1 MDKLLEKV
9 FEKQRFLNAI
19 QTGYEKGI
27 PKKLLQHL
35 SLPNV
40 QADLKN
46 QIANHDYHIAPPHE
60 AQIPKDNGEF
70 RTVYVNTGTDRV
82 LLSIINDVVFE
93 LCADMVHPNCK
104 SYQKG
109 LSCGKTVK
117 QISRQIA
124 SINESVIGVKID
136 LTKYFDSVP
145 IQYIDTM
152 FNKIEQR
159 LGTSCIIDLLRE
171 YYHMDIVLDLKKQPI
186 EKYSSLRQGCAFA
199 AFLADAILY
208 DTDNQISQM
217 PVNYIRYSD
226 DILII
231 GEQWESA
238 YQKLKLMLSDMNL
251 TLNPKKIEILHKDKW
266 FKFLGFS
273 VKNDKISMSEKR
285 LKTFQHEIED
295 CTIHNKSKDM
305 NTVICRVNR
314 YLYTGP
320 DGFSWATSV
329 LPVINSKQDI
339 QILNGF
345 IMDAIRAA
353 CTGKTNIGGLGI
365 DTNAKNYIIRRER
378 GRNVKQNKEKI
389 PTLSNYMTLQCMQ
402 NAILTSKQAFNLLIA
417 TM

>member
-9 FEKQRFLNAI
+9 FDKQRFLDAI

-35 SLPNV
+35 CLPNV

-70 RTVYVNTGTDRV
+70 RTVYVNAGTDRV
-82 LLSIINDVVFE
+82 LLSIINDVIFE
-93 LCADMVHPNCK
+93 LCSDMIHPSCK

-117 QISRQIA
+117 QISQKIA
-124 SINESVIGVKID
+124 KMTTSAIGVKID

-145 IQYIDTM
+145 IPYIDM
-152 FNKIEQR
+152 VFDKIESR
-159 LGTSCIIDLLRE
+159 IGASCVLDLLRE
-171 YYHMDIVLDLKKQPI
+171 YYHMNMVLDLKKQPI

-345 IMDAIRAA
+345 IMDAIRGA
-353 CTGKTNIGGLGI
+353 CTGKTGIGGLGI
-365 DTNAKNYIIRRER
+365 NRDANDGIIHHEK

>member
-231 GEQWESA
+231 SEQWESA

>member
-159 LGTSCIIDLLRE
+159 LGASCIIDLLRE